1 MNNLLEHVSENF
13 PSFSKGQK
21 KIATFISENTEKA
34 AFMTAQKLGLAVGTS
49 ESTVVRFV
57 SKLGFSG
64 YSEFQKKLQ
73 EILKGKLTNLQRM
86 EVAFER
92 IGSSDL
98 LSNVMHSDVENI
110 KATLENLNKEAFD
123 EVADV
128 IANAKNIYIL
138 GVRSSSALASFLGYY
153 MSLFFDNVHLV
164 NSNGASEIFEQIMRI
179 GPEDAIIVISYPRYS
194 SRSVKAAE
202 FAKDKGSKVIAFTDS
217 SSSPIIKY
225 STHSLIAKSEMA
237 YFVDSFV
244 APFSLANA
252 LIVSLGLKKQSEVYS
267 NFEYLENIWEEY
279 QVYEKM

>member
-1 MNNLLEHVSENF
+1 MNNLLTHISENF
-13 PSFSKGQK
+13 SSLSKGHK
-21 KIATFISENTEKA
+21 KIASYVTENTDKA
-34 AFMTAQKLGLAVGTS
+34 AFMTAGKLAAAVGTS
-49 ESTVVRFV
+49 EATVIRFV

-64 YSEFQKKLQ
+64 YAEFQKKMQ
-73 EILKGKLTNLQRM
+73 EVLRGKLNNLQRM

-92 IGSSDL
+92 IGNSDL
-98 LSNVMHSDVENI
+98 LRNVMHSDVENI
-110 KATLENLNKEAFD
+110 KQTLEHINKEEFD
-123 EVADV
+123 KVADV

-153 MSLFFDNVHLV
+153 LALFFDNVHLV
-164 NSNGASEIFEQIMRI
+164 NANAASEIFEQIMRI
-179 GPEDAIIVISYPRYS
+179 GPDDAIIVISYPRYS

-217 SSSPIIKY
+217 MSSPIVKY

-252 LIVSLGLKKQSEVYS
+252 LIVSLGLKKRNEVYK

>member
-1 MNNLLEHVSENF
+1 MNNLLEHISENF
-13 PSFSKGQK
+13 SSLSKGHK
-21 KIATFISENTEKA
+21 KIAAYVTENTDKA
-34 AFMTAQKLGLAVGTS
+34 AFMTAGKLASTVGTS
-49 ESTVVRFV
+49 EATVIRFV

-64 YSEFQKKLQ
+64 YAEFQKKMQ
-73 EILKGKLTNLQRM
+73 EVLRGKLNNLQRM

-92 IGSSDL
+92 IGNSDL
-98 LSNVMHSDVENI
+98 LRNVMLSDVENI
-110 KATLENLNKEAFD
+110 KQTLEHINKEEFD
-123 EVADV
+123 KVADV

-153 MSLFFDNVHLV
+153 LALFFDNVHLV
-164 NSNGASEIFEQIMRI
+164 NANAASEIFEQIMRI
-179 GPEDAIIVISYPRYS
+179 GPDDAIIVISYPRYS

-217 SSSPIIKY
+217 MSSPIVKY
-225 STHSLIAKSEMA
+225 SAHQLIAKSEMA

-252 LIVSLGLKKQSEVYS
+252 LIVSLGLKKRNEVYK